1 MVRPAQELR
10 TFFVTSVTV
19 DRKNL
24 LQSERMAL
32 LLLDLFNENRRKGRF
47 SLHEFVIMPNHFHLL
62 ITPAENVSLEKA
74 VQFIKGG
81 FSFRAGRELEMRGD
95 IWQKSFTSHRVNSRE
110 DYEKH
115 REYIRENPVL
125 RGLCASPELFPYSS
139 ASPGAQCDPAPPWL
153 KPRA

>member
-1 MVRPAQELR
+1 MASPAQELR
-10 TFFVTSVTV
+10 TLFVTSITV

-32 LLLDLFNENRRKGRF
+32 LLLDVLDENRRKGRF

-74 VQFIKGG
+74 VQYIKGG
-81 FSFRAGRELEMRGD
+81 FSFRAGRELEVRSD
-95 IWQKSFTSHRVNSRE
+95 FWQKGFTDHRVNSRE

-115 REYIRENPVL
+115 RVYIHENPAL

-139 ASPGAQCDPAPPWL
+139 ASPGARCDPAPPWL